1 MKQGEIEALVDAL
14 YRMTKA
20 TEKIAQR
27 WGLVGRIVWA
37 WILTIPV
44 TATRG
49 YQMCRA
55 PFATGWV
62 TVPAG

>member
-1 MKQGEIEALVDAL
+1 LKQGEIEALADAL

-37 WILTIPV
+37 
-44 TATRG
+44 
-49 YQMCRA
+49 
-55 PFATGWV
+55 
-62 TVPAG
+62 